1 MLELCREN
9 KIAVWADE
17 IQTFSRTGELFAF
30 ETLDIGQYID
40 VCTVAKVLQVA
51 ATLYTEE
58 YNPKPGLIA
67 GTFSGSSAALSTAL
81 EVLNQLSTGG
91 YFGAGGKVES
101 LNKKFVG
108 MLRDLETGSCKGLI
122 EDSGGLGLMIAT
134 TPFGGDKDK
143 VQLLLKT
150 LFANGLISFGC
161 GRDPYRIRFLLPM
174 ILGDKDIQV
183 AKEILEKSL
192 LQVAKEG

>member
-1 MLELCREN
+1 
-9 KIAVWADE
+9 VWADE

-30 ETLDIGQYID
+30 ETLDIGEYID
-40 VCTVAKVLQVA
+40 VATVAKVLQVA

-81 EVLNQLSTGG
+81 EVLKLLSTGN
-91 YFGAGGKVES
+91 YFGAGGKVEK

-108 MLRDLETGSCKGLI
+108 MLKELESGYCKGMI
-122 EDSGGLGLMIAT
+122 EDSGGLGLLIAT
-134 TPFGGDKDK
+134 TPFGGNKDK
-143 VQLLLKT
+143 VQKLLKV
-150 LFANGLISFGC
+150 LFENGMISFSC
-161 GRDPYRIRFLLPM
+161 GRDPYRIRFLVPM
-174 ILGDKDIQV
+174 ILEDQDIQV

-192 LQVAKEG
+192 LQAAKEG